1 MSLFLFLFIILLFLF
16 NSVTSTAMSY
26 NILSSSGNYIVSTAL
41 PNKNVFVVMST
52 SSGASYMIYDD
63 TGSVIKEL
71 TLLNA
76 TETTQ
81 LSSYAAGANLKAI
94 SNDLVV
100 LAEGKNFH
108 LITVADG
115 IITKSVQWITSSI
128 TSTFISLTAN
138 QSQKF
143 FVIAAAISG
152 NLEIAEYDET
162 GTIKSSLVSISSSY
176 PYIDCITFEDSTS
189 NTLCVF
195 NTQQNTQMSNIS
207 LISFDNCMHLC
218 HHSSK
223 NKI

>member
-128 TSTFISLTAN
+128 TSTFISLFEFETKSTRKTVIAKTTPKQIRSLSHIFCHMN
-138 QSQKF
+138 EKLFF
-143 FVIAAAISG
+143 FVFE
-152 NLEIAEYDET
+152 N
-162 GTIKSSLVSISSSY
+162 SSSMLK
-176 PYIDCITFEDSTS
+176 DSRLLSIAILLSSFSRRSATS
-189 NTLCVF
+189 L
-195 NTQQNTQMSNIS
+195 
-207 LISFDNCMHLC
+207 
-218 HHSSK
+218 
-223 NKI
+223 